1 MGTPAT
7 ARVRPPRKGPIM
19 RQCMSGNGPVSCATR
34 TAAGSKAAAMAD
46 ALKRS
51 FETENLDMMTY
62 CSFQDHCTTQRPL

>member
-1 MGTPAT
+1 
-7 ARVRPPRKGPIM
+7 
-19 RQCMSGNGPVSCATR
+19 MSGNGPVSCATR